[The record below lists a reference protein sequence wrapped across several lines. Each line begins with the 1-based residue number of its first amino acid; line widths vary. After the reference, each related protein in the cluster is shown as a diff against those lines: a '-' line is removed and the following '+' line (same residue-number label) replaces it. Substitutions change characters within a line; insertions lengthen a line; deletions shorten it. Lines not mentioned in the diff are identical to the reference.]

1 VNTEAEKYRLAAR
14 AALQLAHR
22 ATDEARKA
30 SWLRHFEE
38 WTRLAEE
45 AEEADEPDGAERT
58 GK

>member
-1 VNTEAEKYRLAAR
+1 VNTESEKYRRAAK
-14 AALQLAHR
+14 AALQLAHE
-22 ATDEARKA
+22 AKDEASKA

-45 AEEADEPDGAERT
+45 AERA